1 MSVTTVG
8 SGILNRTIGWLRAGY
23 QPDAP
28 QRGHIALLAL
38 YSADPS
44 AARVLRL
51 HTARAGADDL
61 LRA

>member
-8 SGILNRTIGWLRAGY
+8 SGSLKRTIGWLRGGY
-23 QPDAP
+23 PPDAP
-28 QRGHIALLAL
+28 ERGHMALLAL

-51 HTARAGADDL
+51 HAARAGAGDL
-61 LRA
+61 RRA